1 MAPSSSNAWSNL
13 SKFDIEM
20 FEAQLLIVDTGAAS
34 LAALQKLHIAEV
46 AKLRHL
52 FSTLL
57 SAPLSSELKH
67 QHSTL
72 QPSLAAV
79 TSGNLVSSH
88 SDSAIRVCNRP
99 GCTQHIPSSD
109 PTRDL
114 YLQDMLKRGEWSP
127 RKTCSSCKSKDKI
140 SLAARPRK

>member
-1 MAPSSSNAWSNL
+1 MAPGSSNAWSHL

-52 FSTLL
+52 FTTLL

-72 QPSLAAV
+72 QPSLAAIPGAV
-79 TSGNLVSSH
+79 TSSNLV
-88 SDSAIRVCNRP
+88 DSAIRVCNRP
-99 GCTQHIPSSD
+99 G
-109 PTRDL
+109 
-114 YLQDMLKRGEWSP
+114 
-127 RKTCSSCKSKDKI
+127 
-140 SLAARPRK
+140 